1 MNVKEKLL
9 VAFDADIEEAT
20 AAGNKYAVNDLKVVR
35 ALINRT
41 SEAPSQ
47 KEFMASLTAS
57 WTPAEK
63 TAYQQAVAYK
73 QKQSKR

>member
-9 VAFDADIEEAT
+9 AAFDADIAAAEA
-20 AAGNKYAVNDLKVVR
+20 ASNKYAVNDLKIVR
-35 ALINRT
+35 ALIDRT
-41 SEAPSQ
+41 AEAPSQ
-47 KEFMASLTAS
+47 KEFMAALTAS

-73 QKQSKR
+73 QSKR